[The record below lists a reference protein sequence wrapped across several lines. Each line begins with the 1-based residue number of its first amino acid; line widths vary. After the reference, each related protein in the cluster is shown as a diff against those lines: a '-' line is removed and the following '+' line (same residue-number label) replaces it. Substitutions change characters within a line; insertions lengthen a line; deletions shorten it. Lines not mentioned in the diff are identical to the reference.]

1 MYNRGKGIKMK
12 FKEYLNAAWSTHR
25 SDPKQVADLLKEN
38 FKLMETED
46 DVMDMANLIVH
57 ICGDHLGE
65 WNRGIEL
72 LRKLKNNATIKDQN
86 LMNRYIGI
94 LTLGNNPN
102 SKIDNFSPY
111 DQVMILSSAATALA
125 ALGGLKNAEKFLKLS
140 DEIVSTQFIKDES
153 INLAMAKSGERIAST
168 LQMKNDKSESEVD
181 FMNLAIALNR
191 KFTSL

>member
-1 MYNRGKGIKMK
+1 MK

-111 DQVMILSSAATALA
+111 DQVMILSSTATALV

-140 DEIVSTQFIKDES
+140 DEIISTQFIKDES

-191 KFTSL
+191 KYTSLES